1 MPKIYIYYQRKHDN
15 REKNVF
21 VKKKQREKCTKVVLG
36 PKTKKEKK
44 IQNIGIQGQAKQG
57 EPPSTDRQPKFG
69 PQPNF

>member
-1 MPKIYIYYQRKHDN
+1 MYLSKKN
-15 REKNVF
+15 REKNVQKLF
-21 VKKKQREKCTKVVLG
+21 SVQKQKKK
-36 PKTKKEKK
+36 KK